1 MAYQEEVL
9 VYRPAV
15 PALDPIRWQERT
27 DFQELPSDLYMHAMA
42 CVHTHTNIHMHTKIL
57 QNLLRSLR

>member
-15 PALDPIRWQERT
+15 PALDPISWQERT

-42 CVHTHTNIHMHTKIL
+42 CVHKHTNAYMHTKIL